1 MSDELTISRENSDAI
16 FAALR
21 AIGRTLR
28 QVTLKGRDNEAALYV
43 IGNNI
48 DLIRLRL
55 NKSVPGE
62 SATRN

>member
-1 MSDELTISRENSDAI
+1 MNDRLTISREDSDAV

-21 AIGRTLR
+21 AIGWSLR
-28 QVTLKGRDNEAALYV
+28 QIRVTGRDNEAAVYV
-43 IGNNI
+43 IWNNI

-55 NKSVPGE
+55 KGQAE